1 MARAGREEADVRRRR
16 QAVERV
22 RTFRTWLVD
31 GSRSGA
37 MPPIP
42 RDADYAL
49 ARDEGEPWS
58 VRDHAPLSGTVAQ
71 ERTR

>member
-1 MARAGREEADVRRRR
+1 MRRGREEADVRRRR

-22 RTFRTWLVD
+22 RTFRAWLVD

-37 MPPIP
+37 MPAIP

-58 VRDHAPLSGTVAQ
+58 VSSALSGTKAQ
-71 ERTR
+71 EDHRG